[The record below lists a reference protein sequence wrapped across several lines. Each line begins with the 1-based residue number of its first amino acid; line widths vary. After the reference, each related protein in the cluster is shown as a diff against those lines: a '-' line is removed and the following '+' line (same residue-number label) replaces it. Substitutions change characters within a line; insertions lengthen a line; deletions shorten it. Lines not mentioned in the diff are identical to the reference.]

1 MKVYFWAILS
11 IFSFFSFPVGAQV
24 CGEDCTTPPTCS
36 QLGYK
41 KGLTCPE
48 GGIICPFD
56 ASYKWCKE
64 YTCDD
69 GRYYSS
75 PLAGDYTCAK
85 VEYHGLTC
93 YDCVAT
99 AEEVSC
105 SVTDEQSLVE
115 ALQCDDCPV
124 VTVLNNITI
133 TNSLPDLKEGQTLKA
148 ADGQTYTISVNPS
161 GDIQTSDPEF
171 EISQDGQTMK
181 MKLSQLFGAAP
192 GIILTTAA
200 GSRIDNIHF
209 KVAATH
215 NVDAVIVPLG
225 DTTFNNLSIVIDG
238 KDEESERMLSAGIL
252 PINPG
257 GKFAFEGDT
266 YIEMKNIK
274 GRQMAGGVLD
284 FLSMASPETAASI
297 TVDNIDILQE
307 NINSENIYGLI
318 SSNLDVTGDIGI
330 LQENIG
336 GGNLEGLSLNLLN
349 VTGDV
354 TITQNKNNVN
364 DSLIGMDFQNLTLTK
379 AGAQIIVNQHNNS
392 TKFKLIGLKFTQ
404 NAKIFADDA
413 EIIINQDG
421 NNGSTGIEMSRGA
434 TIENTDISI
443 NQTNNNGPIT
453 GIDVNF
459 GSIIITGDPLVT
471 INQTNN
477 IVLQGLYGING
488 NLTSDGNGVL
498 TINQINNNIVA
509 NVVYGISGNTV
520 FSDIRIVQE
529 DLIKSTTSS
538 SANITALYTHE
549 LQSDSIDIRQI
560 GNDFAGSFSGL
571 NAYTNAQIGIIKIEQ
586 QDNVNMEDS
595 TNNTF
600 GIRVSDNFQADTV
613 EIIQNGYT
621 YQTMDG
627 GSNIY
632 GFFASAVAKDVNIG
646 HISVTQTDWRLAAIN
661 SGYVGLFGINGGSY
675 ENAVVTQNNIVF
687 EHPTFSTIYCYYT
700 LSALASHTTG
710 RTLSINNSAIIN
722 QGQFADNTPMCQYV
736 IYGTASI
743 NKMTVD
749 RQCGSLASD
758 NNYTITDLTDN
769 YTPCK

>member
-41 KGLTCPE
+41 KDIYCPD
-48 GGIICPFD
+48 GFITCPFD
-56 ASYKWCKE
+56 TSYKWCKE
-64 YTCDD
+64 YTCED

-75 PLAGDYTCAK
+75 PLAGDYTCSKAD
-85 VEYHGLTC
+85 YHGLTC
-93 YDCVAT
+93 YDCVA
-99 AEEVSC
+99 AVEEDIC
-105 SVTDEQSLVE
+105 SAYDEQTLVE

-124 VTVLNNITI
+124 ITVLNDITI
-133 TNSLPDLKEGQTLKA
+133 TDKLPDLKEGQTLKA
-148 ADGQTYTISVNPS
+148 ADGQTYTISINPT

-209 KVAATH
+209 EVAATH

-238 KDEESERMLSAGIL
+238 KDEENERFLTAGVL
-252 PINPG
+252 LFNPD
-257 GKFAFEGDT
+257 GKIAFEDDT

-274 GRQMAGGVLD
+274 GRQMAGGVFD
-284 FLSMASPETAASI
+284 FISMASPETAASV
-297 TVDNIDILQE
+297 TADNIDVLQE
-307 NINSENIYGLI
+307 NINSENLFGLI

-392 TKFKLIGLKFTQ
+392 REWALTGLKFTQ

-421 NNGSTGIEMSRGA
+421 NNGSTGIEMRRDA

-443 NQTNNNGPIT
+443 NQTNNNGPIK
-453 GIDVNF
+453 GIDVNW

-509 NVVYGISGNTV
+509 NVYGISGNTV

-538 SANITALYTHE
+538 LANITALKTNE

-560 GNDFAGSFSGL
+560 GNTFAGSFSGL
-571 NAYTNAQIGIIKIEQ
+571 QASINSQIGIIKIEQ

-646 HISVTQTDWRLAAIN
+646 HISVTQTDWRLAAIS
-661 SGYVGLFGINGGSY
+661 SGDVRLFGINGGSY

-687 EHPTFSTIYCYYT
+687 EHPTLSTIYCYYT

-749 RQCGSLASD
+749 RQCGSLAYG
-758 NNYTITDLTDN
+758 NNYTIVDLTDN
-769 YTPCK
+769 YTPCE